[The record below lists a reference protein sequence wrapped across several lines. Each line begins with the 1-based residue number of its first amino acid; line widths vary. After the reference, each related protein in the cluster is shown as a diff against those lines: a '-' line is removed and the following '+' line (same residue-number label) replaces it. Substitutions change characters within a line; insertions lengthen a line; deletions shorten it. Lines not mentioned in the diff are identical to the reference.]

1 MGEIML
7 EAPPSVSTPDEV
19 LVRRARGREADAREE
34 LFQRYRG
41 EAYRVAY
48 RFLGHE
54 QDALDAIQDAFIKAF
69 SGLDEFD
76 GRCAFRFWLLRIV
89 ANSALDWGRRR
100 KRRAAYSLGD
110 GASVLPEPAC
120 EDDPARGMQQQDLR
134 RALDKALGRLSPKI
148 RTTFIL
154 FAETGFS
161 YKEIAETQGVPIGTV
176 MSRINAARKKL
187 QQALDWD
194 QLKGLT

>member
-1 MGEIML
+1 ML
-7 EAPPSVSTPDEV
+7 EAPPSVSTPDDV
-19 LVRRARGREADAREE
+19 LVCRAREREPAAREE
-34 LFQRYRG
+34 LFLRYRD

-54 QDALDAIQDAFIKAF
+54 QDTMDAVQDAFIKAF
-69 SGLDEFD
+69 AGLDEFD
-76 GRCAFRFWLLRIV
+76 GRCGFRFWLLRIV

-100 KRRAAYSLGD
+100 KRRSMVSLGD
-110 GASVLPEPAC
+110 GTRNLPEPAC
-120 EDDPARGMQQQDLR
+120 TEDPSRRLQQHDLR

-154 FAETGFS
+154 FAELGLS
-161 YKEIAETQGVPIGTV
+161 YRDIAETQGVPIGTV
-176 MSRINAARKKL
+176 MSRINAAREKL
-187 QQALDWD
+187 QQWLDWD